1 MSLIIDLVV
10 VGLIALFVF
19 IGIKRGFVKEIV
31 SLVGFIVALVLA
43 FSLSNV
49 GAELAYDNF
58 IDASVQDSVKQ
69 SITDSVKN
77 DANGILNSV
86 PEEFISAA
94 KTIGIDIEAAVNDS
108 IGVNISDT
116 AQNVA
121 LKISHD
127 IARPVVTTLI
137 RVILFL
143 VLFIIIR
150 ILIGWLGKVLN
161 IFARLPV
168 LHSANKLLGGIVG
181 FLRGT
186 VIALVLCYVVILIVN
201 VRENGLIGITKE
213 TIEAS
218 NIVNFVAEMIK

>member
-77 DANGILNSV
+77 DADGILNSV

>member
-19 IGIKRGFVKEIV
+19 VGIKRGFVKEIV

-49 GAELAYDNF
+49 GAEFAYDNF

-77 DANGILNSV
+77 DADGILNSV